1 MILKMCKK
9 LQQNDTNKIR
19 EINKKLIFL
28 RQLQDGAFLKEDLE
42 QKTPVW
48 QAENPHVE
56 FLLDE
61 KIGPVASVSNC
72 AIRRTNSNTLC
83 FYKEERKTEKVNFAI
98 TLVKASYPKPVTARA
113 IATIENMEL
122 HTREVCLDP
131 VAGGSFGNLY
141 ALATYFYNKLV
152 AYEKIH
158 NCLKKNAK
166 KLEAQISKTY
176 VGDLIRLFSAAAPS
190 KPTKAFYIPTAFV
203 SRENCMLN
211 IPTIEDKA
219 IALVEYAYFVK
230 GHFMRNVEICLVL
243 AENNILEYYII
254 PNYGVEIYED
264 QELLAFLNENTNN
277 WLKNL
282 AALTSFGYA
291 LSKKVKTKLLINNI

>member
-9 LQQNDTNKIR
+9 LQQKDTNKIR

-28 RQLQDGAFLKEDLE
+28 RQLQDGPFLKEDLE
-42 QKTPVW
+42 QKTPLW
-48 QAENPHVE
+48 QAENPHIE

-61 KIGPVASVSNC
+61 KIGPIASVSSC
-72 AIRRTNSNTLC
+72 AIKRTNSNTLC
-83 FYKEERKTEKVNFAI
+83 FYKEERKTERVNFAL
-98 TLVKASYPKPVTARA
+98 TLVKASYPKPLAARV

-122 HTREVCLDP
+122 HTRDVCIDP
-131 VAGGSFGNLY
+131 TTGGSFGNLY
-141 ALATYFYNKLV
+141 ALATYFYNKLA
-152 AYEKIH
+152 AYKKIQ
-158 NCLKKNAK
+158 NCLKKNVK
-166 KLEAQISKTY
+166 NLEAQISETY
-176 VGDLIRLFSAAAPS
+176 VADLIKLFSVTAPR

-211 IPTIEDKA
+211 IPDIEAKA

-282 AALTSFGYA
+282 ETLASFGYA